1 MGFLLFNSTS
11 QVGDLYVVVY
21 LFIFIMGLISEKSLE
36 VKVFIPIVF
45 MNFRGNQT
53 DNGFFFFW
61 CMMLFFL
68 SDPSLCMWNFNL
80 FVGCI

>member
-11 QVGDLYVVVY
+11 QVVDLYVVY

-36 VKVFIPIVF
+36 VKVFIPLVF

-53 DNGFFFFW
+53 DNGF
-61 CMMLFFL
+61 
-68 SDPSLCMWNFNL
+68 LCMVLFL
-80 FVGCI
+80 FVWSVFEHVEFQFVCWMHL

>member
-11 QVGDLYVVVY
+11 QVVDLYVVVY

-53 DNGFFFFW
+53 DNGFFFW

-68 SDPSLCMWNFNL
+68 SDPSLSMWNFNL

>member
-1 MGFLLFNSTS
+1 MGFLLFNSMS
-11 QVGDLYVVVY
+11 QVVDLYVVFY

-53 DNGFFFFW
+53 DNGFLFKVFFF
-61 CMMLFFL
+61 FL
-68 SDPSLCMWNFNL
+68 YSAFL
-80 FVGCI
+80 FV